1 MATAGK
7 VMPRPMGTFDL
18 TAVYDILDMVT
29 HNNKLWIS
37 KVKNNVGNIPVE
49 TDTTYWML
57 AIDGSLGGLDIVA
70 ADSTDGVAYTATVN
84 NMTELVIG
92 QVITIIPS
100 MTSKS
105 TTPTLNVNGLGAKAI
120 KRRLSGLASMPASGL
135 ATTWLYVNSPLMV
148 MYDGNNWIVI
158 GQDKP
163 MGSDIYGSVV
173 LKSPNGTEYS
183 LTVDDSGNLIATKI

>member
-18 TAVYDILDMVT
+18 TGVYDILDMVT

-37 KVKNNVGNIPVE
+37 RVKNNVGHTPIE
-49 TDTTYWML
+49 TDETYWML

-92 QVITIIPS
+92 KVITIIPS

-135 ATTWLYVNSPLMV
+135 ATTWLYVNSPQMV
-148 MYDGNNWIVI
+148 MYDGANWIVI

-183 LTVDDSGNLIATKI
+183 LTVDDSGNLSATKI